1 MKRVGAHV
9 SSQGGVQNAP
19 SNAAQIGATAFALFT
34 RNQRQWS
41 SKALDDQT
49 VKQFK
54 ENCEKKGFKSAHI
67 LPHGIYLINLGSP
80 EADVQKKSRR
90 AFLEEL
96 ARCHLLGLKYL
107 NFHPGSHKKQKTDN
121 ACLRQIA
128 TFLNKALARVPE
140 VVVVVENT
148 SGAGGSVGHSF
159 EHLAYLIE
167 RVEPKERVGVCL
179 DTCHLF
185 AAGYDIRTAE
195 SYDDTMADFDRIVGF
210 EYLKGIHLNDSL
222 GELGG
227 KRDRHRCLGEGE
239 LTLEPFRLIMNDKR
253 LEEIPLILETPDPER
268 WAEEIKLLY
277 GFTK

>member
-9 SSQGGVQNAP
+9 SAQGGVQNAP
-19 SNAAQIGATAFALFT
+19 LNAARIGATAFALFT
-34 RNQRQWS
+34 QNQRQWN

-54 ENCEKKGFKSAHI
+54 ENCAQKGFKPAHI

-80 EADVQKKSRR
+80 EAEVLKKSRR

-96 ARCHLLGLKYL
+96 TRCQLLGIKNL
-107 NFHPGSHKKQKTDN
+107 NFHPGSHKRQKTDK

-128 TFLNKALARVPE
+128 AFLSQALERVPD
-140 VVVVVENT
+140 VTVVVENT

-185 AAGYDIRTAE
+185 AAGYDLRTSK
-195 SYDDTMADFDRIVGF
+195 SYGDTMADFDRIVGF
-210 EYLKGIHLNDSL
+210 DYLKGIHLNDSL
-222 GELGG
+222 GKLGG
-227 KRDRHRCLGEGE
+227 NRDRHRCLGEGK
-239 LTLEPFRLIMNDKR
+239 LTIEPFRLIMNDKR
-253 LEEIPLILETPDPER
+253 LEEIPLILETPDPGR

-277 GFTK
+277 GFAK